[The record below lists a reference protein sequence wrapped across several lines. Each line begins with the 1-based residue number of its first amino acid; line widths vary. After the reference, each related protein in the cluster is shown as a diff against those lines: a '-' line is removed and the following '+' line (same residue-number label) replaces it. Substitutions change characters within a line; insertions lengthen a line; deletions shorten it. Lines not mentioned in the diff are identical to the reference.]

1 MLCNHVPSYSH
12 LKVFGCLCF
21 ASTMSHA
28 KSKFAPR
35 SIPCVFIGYPFGVKG
50 YKLLD
55 LVTKEL
61 SFPKMWFFMK
71 PHFLSS
77 HPIILILIPPLL
89 FLIFSFLLL
98 LTLIHL
104 IPFFLPHLL
113 IFSYLLLILNPH
125 LNLPFLQI
133 HPLHQFFQQI
143 LQNLVLFMMFLLN
156 LSLKLLLGGLRKFPN
171 LLLTYNLTS
180 AALLFAPNLL
190 IPIHPSNQVFLIPY
204 LFFLIPQNYLLPI
217 TISTL
222 LLQMLLNLIHTMRLF
237 LILNGKKPQQLRLLP
252 LIPIM
257 HGPIQS
263 LYLSLNFIF
272 C

>member
-1 MLCNHVPSYSH
+1 MFEPKSPEHCPVTSGWLFKPTLYKSYCGGPLLCQPKNVSGPQRNRVPTVLTTVYIINRLPTSVLQNKTPFEMLCNHVPSYSH

-61 SFPKMWFFMK
+61 SFPKMSFFMK

-133 HPLHQFFQQI
+133 HPLH
-143 LQNLVLFMMFLLN
+143 
-156 LSLKLLLGGLRKFPN
+156 
-171 LLLTYNLTS
+171 
-180 AALLFAPNLL
+180 
-190 IPIHPSNQVFLIPY
+190 
-204 LFFLIPQNYLLPI
+204 
-217 TISTL
+217 
-222 LLQMLLNLIHTMRLF
+222 
-237 LILNGKKPQQLRLLP
+237 
-252 LIPIM
+252 
-257 HGPIQS
+257 
-263 LYLSLNFIF
+263 
-272 C
+272 

>member
-1 MLCNHVPSYSH
+1 MPSPY
-12 LKVFGCLCF
+12 LLLD
-21 ASTMSHA
+21 
-28 KSKFAPR
+28 PLL
-35 SIPCVFIGYPFGVKG
+35 VKG

-61 SFPKMWFFMK
+61 SFPEMWFFMK

-113 IFSYLLLILNPH
+113 IFSYLLLILNPQ

-133 HPLHQFFQQI
+133 HPLHQFLQQI
-143 LQNLVLFMMFLLN
+143 LQTLMLFMVFLLN
-156 LSLKLLLGGLRKFPN
+156 LNLKLLLGGLREFPN

-180 AALLFAPNLL
+180 AALFCAKST
-190 IPIHPSNQVFLIPY
+190 HSNSSIKSGIPY
-204 LFFLIPQNYLLPI
+204 PL
-217 TISTL
+217 S
-222 LLQMLLNLIHTMRLF
+222 LF
-237 LILNGKKPQQLRLLP
+237 LDSSKISPSYNHLCS
-252 LIPIM
+252 LITNDVEP
-257 HGPIQS
+257 
-263 LYLSLNFIF
+263 N
-272 C
+272 

>member
-1 MLCNHVPSYSH
+1 MPSPN
-12 LKVFGCLCF
+12 LLLD
-21 ASTMSHA
+21 
-28 KSKFAPR
+28 PLL
-35 SIPCVFIGYPFGVKG
+35 VKG

-61 SFPKMWFFMK
+61 SFPKMSFFMK

-113 IFSYLLLILNPH
+113 IFSYLLLILNPQ

-133 HPLHQFFQQI
+133 HPLHQFLQQI
-143 LQNLVLFMMFLLN
+143 LQTLMLFMVFLLN
-156 LSLKLLLGGLRKFPN
+156 LNLKLLLGGLREFPN

-180 AALLFAPNLL
+180 AALFCAKSTHSNSSIKSGIPYPLSLFLDSSKISPSYNHLCSLITNDIEPNSYHEVVLDPKWQEAIAVEIAAFDTNNTWTNTKLVSLSQFYFLL
-190 IPIHPSNQVFLIPY
+190 IR
-204 LFFLIPQNYLLPI
+204 FFLS
-217 TISTL
+217 ISSSF
-222 LLQMLLNLIHTMRLF
+222 LF
-237 LILNGKKPQQLRLLP
+237 L
-252 LIPIM
+252 
-257 HGPIQS
+257 S
-263 LYLSLNFIF
+263 
-272 C
+272 